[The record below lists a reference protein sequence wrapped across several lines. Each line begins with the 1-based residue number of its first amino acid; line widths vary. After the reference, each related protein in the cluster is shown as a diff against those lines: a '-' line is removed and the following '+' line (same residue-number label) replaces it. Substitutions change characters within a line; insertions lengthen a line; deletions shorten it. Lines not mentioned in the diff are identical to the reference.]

1 MICPNISNKQVVKD
15 FNEIVEALGG
25 KPLTIEEFK
34 NAELRNQRTG
44 KDYTAME
51 SAYKIW
57 HYNRDAMDYAPNGAQ
72 SKLFQDLLKLTNGDR
87 ARAIRLKSR
96 IYSQKFLSDF
106 SKKKKIGETADINGE
121 PVLNLVV
128 TLKNNKALVKYY
140 GPTMGKTT
148 AAKTNKNLIDFDDI
162 ARQPIK
168 ELAES
173 KGVSV
178 RELKMSD
185 SQDYKDLLIRL
196 ITEWRNNPN
205 NFGKT
210 LVVSNKIL
218 SKENIFDN
226 TPSIPS
232 EAAFVKR
239 QAERSEDFN
248 EENRERLEAEALQY
262 YNDLLKY
269 NPGLKIDDRFVSEIE
284 SQSKTSTQRTTPV
297 EFAKGDIESILNNDT
312 LDMMSDGHKISSDE
326 LVLSLIEKGI
336 VDADNLVLANIL
348 NKHDIPVLID
358 NNMPNDKIAT
368 TITDKDGNS
377 VITINPSA
385 MRSVTMRYAS
395 TAILHELV
403 HAVTVDAIDNPK
415 TSSDYKFSE
424 STKKV
429 FKTFKKIVSKNP
441 IILSDVESG
450 MYAFTNER
458 EFAAVFITDSNV
470 RSLVY
475 QIAKESDNS
484 YSARLKKFIN
494 NIVSLFVKKQLFNT
508 NENTLKQYE
517 NEFRNYLENK
527 SAISV
532 NPNSDIAQ
540 LIRQYNS
547 FDRELLE
554 NESIL
559 EFFKRFDKFKQS
571 LRENALRIGPINIS
585 KNKSGNSYEYQEVVN
600 MLNTRMKALRASS
613 KKDIVDKDRLILE
626 NAQQIE
632 MFSNRF
638 TSKYNAI
645 SELVKIV
652 TPQILHDTDELR
664 RKYNGGQYISGEEYM
679 YQAHANIGMFS
690 NLTRA
695 LMTILEDAD
704 NVASIINHHNQNQQE
719 SEKITVE
726 DIVTLKNL
734 VKNLNSV
741 CVEGDA
747 VVSKVLQKI
756 SIQSL
761 TKVRNE
767 VGASDIDPY
776 LNRLASGEPIID
788 DDVSWFELYGGAAD
802 SSSSPVVRSLAYI
815 LGKAKDQAEHESLE
829 AMSDILDAAKGLTLS
844 KIYEKTKSG
853 FSGYLIRRLNYGQ
866 FYQDYDNEMIRINRK
881 ISKKYHIVLSDD
893 NRIAPQLEEARV
905 EWHMLRNDWLDKHA
919 LRRYNKQ
926 YYDAWSKVPDI
937 ARQAVNSY
945 NSEISAIVN
954 NPAYVEDGIVRYEKM
969 DDATWDRLQ
978 HLIILKKLLWSEYDL
993 FGNKKEEGTEA
1004 YDIYKALHQLDA
1016 DLNRVDENGA
1026 RKQPK
1031 RNIKLWK
1038 ETRDRIIEECG
1049 GAEKY
1054 QAYQRGEKNHGFNE
1068 EKFERWESRNTIKT
1082 LKRDKL
1088 TGEVL
1093 VFKKIDEEMR
1103 GINVSDMYGP
1113 EYKRLQ
1119 EQANELLRPFKD
1131 QANDV
1136 IAEELSESTK
1146 GYLLE
1151 IYAKM
1156 NEIRRNAAKNNKQL
1170 EILSQRYKQIFEQ
1183 YLKREDTPY
1192 LQKIKND
1199 IINTLIDDF
1208 GAYDDQLMMLML
1220 SDYGYDII
1228 DYDTGDIIDV
1238 QPYKW
1243 LTKLVAIDEQYM
1255 DIQPGNAWIEHEE
1268 DDRYLNKEFLLQSQQ
1283 DGNQNV
1289 SMIPKSQYINRDYDK
1304 LMSDSRYR
1312 RLHKETLKLIKKANE
1327 KQTNRQYTDDYLLP
1341 QISGT
1346 LLNRMRNTP
1355 KGKYR
1360 ISVFFKWLLEKL
1372 GLSRDANEDSILGTT
1387 YAADASENE
1396 LDQIFDKHQNNLRG
1410 KYPDGRS
1417 FNIVPQYYTRRMKD
1431 PSIISTDLLD
1441 ILHKYYLMSASYE
1454 QKTKVRG
1461 ECDALLDMLQNK
1473 AFRET
1478 SDNTV
1483 IGGKNTYESKTYKSA
1498 RKFLEMNLYNIR
1510 RTQASFKKLGI
1521 TFEYTKALELWKE
1534 YATARNLGANP
1545 KVAVVGTLTSTYVHM
1560 INQLV
1565 GSMPGVHDKYD
1576 MKIGCAAFREMLLRF
1591 TARSGFGLTYLSNPR
1606 SNDKLMLLMEEC
1618 DLTNQMERKFMY
1630 SDRNRGFGAISKNY
1644 VYGYLTLGD
1653 FFIKSQIM
1661 ISEFMSYRYVDG
1673 EFITKSD
1680 LYYDRKQLG
1689 ESAFKEKLRKFKKAK
1704 SLYSVLKANN
1714 GKLTCD
1720 PEYKKAWEKIR
1731 YQAKS
1736 RAQKT
1741 AENADGMATTLQRNA
1756 LTQNIIGALVQMHR
1770 QYLPLMMQEAYGK
1783 QVMDY
1788 DTQRYK
1794 NAQLRTLWNVTTDLM
1809 CGNLLAGMIA
1819 GGFGGF
1825 ALGGPLGSI
1834 LGIGAA
1840 IPVRTAY
1847 KIRHSKAQQKQMEYK
1862 KVLKK
1867 YFSDFETR
1875 DSSHKSYANRAAIAK
1890 TIIEVLLFNMIMQPA
1905 ITALCKY
1912 YDDDDSTLI
1921 QFLLYCLR
1929 AFAWESYTKYRTAE
1943 LFNNIKSATG
1953 ASSVTD
1959 GLVEFFSDTSEIVAR
1974 TIADPRNNAIEPLTG
1989 AADTEFSILGDEVQ
2003 SGAYEGWRKIYKTA
2017 AKLTPWHNTW
2027 EQAMDP
2033 KAKRK
2038 YNELQ
2043 IQKLPESER

>member
-34 NAELRNQRTG
+34 SAELRNQRTG
-44 KDYTAME
+44 EDYAAME

-87 ARAIRLKSR
+87 ARAIRLKSK

-106 SKKKKIGETADINGE
+106 SKTKKIGENADINGE
-121 PVLNLVV
+121 PVVDMV
-128 TLKNNKALVKYY
+128 ISVK
-140 GPTMGKTT
+140 KS
-148 AAKTNKNLIDFDDI
+148 K
-162 ARQPIK
+162 K
-168 ELAES
+168 E
-173 KGVSV
+173 
-178 RELKMSD
+178 
-185 SQDYKDLLIRL
+185 
-196 ITEWRNNPN
+196 
-205 NFGKT
+205 
-210 LVVSNKIL
+210 
-218 SKENIFDN
+218 
-226 TPSIPS
+226 TPS
-232 EAAFVKR
+232 V
-239 QAERSEDFN
+239 
-248 EENRERLEAEALQY
+248 
-262 YNDLLKY
+262 
-269 NPGLKIDDRFVSEIE
+269 
-284 SQSKTSTQRTTPV
+284 
-297 EFAKGDIESILNNDT
+297 FAKGDIESILNSDT
-312 LDMMSDGHKISSDE
+312 LDMMSDGHKVSSDE
-326 LVLSLIEKGI
+326 LISGFIEKGF
-336 VDADNLVLANIL
+336 VDADNLTLANIL
-348 NKHDIPVLID
+348 NKHNVPVLID
-358 NNMPNDKIAT
+358 NNMPGDKIAT

-395 TAILHELV
+395 KAILHELV
-403 HAVTVDAIDNPK
+403 HAVTVDAIDSPK
-415 TSSDYKFSE
+415 TSVDYKFSE
-424 STKKV
+424 SNRKV
-429 FKTFKKIVSKNP
+429 YRTFKKIVSKNP
-441 IILSDVESG
+441 ILLSDVESG
-450 MYAFTNER
+450 LYAFTNER
-458 EFAAVFITDSNV
+458 EFAAVFITDNNV
-470 RSLVY
+470 RSLIY
-475 QIAKESDNS
+475 QIARESDNS
-484 YSARLKKFIN
+484 VSARLKKFVN
-494 NIVSLFVKKQLFNT
+494 NIVSLFTQKQLFDT
-508 NENTLKQYE
+508 NENLLSKYE
-517 NEFRNYLENK
+517 QSFRDYLNNK

-532 NPNSDIAQ
+532 NPNSDIAN
-540 LIRQYNS
+540 LISQYNS
-547 FDRELLE
+547 LDRGLLQ
-554 NESIL
+554 NESIF
-559 EFFKRFDKFKQS
+559 EFFNRFEKYKQS
-571 LRENALRIGPINIS
+571 LRENALRIGPVNITR
-585 KNKSGNSYEYQEVVN
+585 NASGNTYEYQEVVN

-613 KKDIVDKDRLILE
+613 KKDIADKDRLILE

-645 SELVKIV
+645 SELIKTV
-652 TPQILHDTDELR
+652 TPQILHDIDELR
-664 RKYNGGQYISGEEYM
+664 RKYNGGEYITGEEYM

-690 NLTRA
+690 NLTRTI
-695 LMTILEDAD
+695 MTILEDED
-704 NVASIINHHNQNQQE
+704 NVASIINHHNQDQQE
-719 SEKITVE
+719 SEKITID

-788 DDVSWFELYGGAAD
+788 DDVSWFEVYAGAAD

-844 KIYEKTKSG
+844 KVYEKTKSG

-866 FYQDYDNEMIRINRK
+866 FYQDYDKEMKQINRK
-881 ISKKYHIVLSDD
+881 ISKKYKIVLEDD
-893 NRIAPQLEEARV
+893 NRMAPQLEAARI
-905 EWHMLRNDWLDKHA
+905 EWHTLRNDWLDKHA

-945 NSEISAIVN
+945 NSEIAAIVN
-954 NPAYVEDGIVRYEKM
+954 NPAYIEDGIVRYEKM

-978 HLIILKKLLWSEYDL
+978 HLIILKKLLRSEYDI

-1004 YDIYKALHQLDA
+1004 YDIYKALHQLDI
-1016 DLNRVDENGA
+1016 DLKIVDENGN

-1031 RNIKLWK
+1031 RNVELWQK
-1038 ETRDRIIEECG
+1038 TRNKVIEDCG
-1049 GAEKY
+1049 GIEKY
-1054 QAYQRGEKNHGFNE
+1054 QAFQRGEKNHGFDV

-1082 LKRDKL
+1082 LKRNSQ
-1088 TGEVL
+1088 GEVL

-1103 GINVSDMYGP
+1103 GINMYDMYGS
-1113 EYKRLQ
+1113 EYKNLQ
-1119 EQANELLRPFKD
+1119 EQARELLKPFRD
-1131 QANDV
+1131 QASDV
-1136 IAEELSESTK
+1136 IADELPESTK

-1151 IYAKM
+1151 IYSKM
-1156 NEIRRNAAKNNKQL
+1156 SEIRKNAAKNNKQL

-1183 YLKREDTPY
+1183 YLRREDTPY
-1192 LQKIKND
+1192 MQKIKSK
-1199 IINTLIDDF
+1199 IIDTLIDEF
-1208 GAYDDQLMMLML
+1208 GGYDEQLEMLML
-1220 SDYGYDII
+1220 SDYGYDIM

-1243 LTKLVAIDEQYM
+1243 LTKLVAIDEKYM
-1255 DIQPGNAWIEHEE
+1255 DIQPGNAWIEKDE
-1268 DDRYLNKEFLLQSQQ
+1268 DSQYLNKEFLIQSQKE
-1283 DGNQNV
+1283 GNQNV
-1289 SMIPKSQYINRDYDK
+1289 SMIPKSQYINPDYDK
-1304 LMSDSRYR
+1304 IMSDPKYR
-1312 RLHKETLKLIKKANE
+1312 RLYNETLKLLKKANE

-1346 LLNRMRNTP
+1346 LLNRLRNTP
-1355 KGKYR
+1355 RGRYR
-1360 ISVFFKWLLEKL
+1360 IGTFFRWLMEKL
-1372 GLSRDANEDSILGTT
+1372 GVSTDSNDDSVLGTT

-1454 QKTKVRG
+1454 QKSKVRG

-1483 IGGKNTYESKTYKSA
+1483 IGGKNTDESKTYKSA

-1521 TFEYTKALELWKE
+1521 NFEYTKALELWKE

-1545 KVAVVGTLTSTYVHM
+1545 KVAVVGTMTSTYVHL

-1565 GSMPGVHDKYD
+1565 GSIPGVHDKYD
-1576 MKIGCAAFREMLLRF
+1576 MKIGTAAFREVLLRF
-1591 TARSGFGLTYLSNPR
+1591 TARSGFGITYMSNPR

-1618 DLTNQMERKFMY
+1618 DLTNQMERKFKY
-1630 SDRNRGFGAISKNY
+1630 SDRNRGFGVVSKNY
-1644 VYGYLTLGD
+1644 VYGFLTLGD

-1661 ISEFMSYRYVDG
+1661 VSEYMSYRYVDG
-1673 EFITKSD
+1673 EFITKAD
-1680 LYYDRKQLG
+1680 LYYDRRQLG
-1689 ESAFKEKLRKFKKAK
+1689 EAVFKEKLRKFKSAK
-1704 SLYSVLKANN
+1704 SLYSVLKAQN
-1714 GKLTCD
+1714 GHLECD
-1720 PEYKKAWEKIR
+1720 PEYKKAWQKIR

-1741 AENADGMATTLQRNA
+1741 SENADGMATTLQRNA

-1783 QVMDY
+1783 QVYDY

-1794 NAQLRTLWNVTTDLM
+1794 NAQLRTLWGVTTDLM

-1825 ALGGPLGSI
+1825 ALGGPLGAI

-1840 IPVRTAY
+1840 VPVRTAY
-1847 KIRHSKAQQKQMEYK
+1847 KIRHSKAQQKEIGYK
-1862 KVLKK
+1862 KVLRN
-1867 YFSDFETR
+1867 YFADFSTR
-1875 DSSHKSYANRAAIAK
+1875 DTSHKSYANRAAVAK
-1890 TIIEVLLFNMIMQPA
+1890 TIIEVLLFNMILQPA
-1905 ITALCKY
+1905 ITALCQY
-1912 YDDDDSTLI
+1912 YDDDDSVVI

-1929 AFAWESYTKYRTAE
+1929 AFSWEAYTKYRTAE

-1959 GLVEFFSDTSEIVAR
+1959 GLIEFFSDTSELVAR
-1974 TIADPRNNAIEPLTG
+1974 TVSDPRNNAIEPFTG

-2003 SGAYEGWRKIYKTA
+2003 SGSYEGWYKIEKTLF
-2017 AKLTPWHNTW
+2017 KLTPWHNTW

-2033 KAKRK
+2033 KTKRK